1 MEVFIQIYMFP
12 SELILSA
19 ELFKAFIQGF
29 QYELNGE
36 RQLPLLERAELWCT
50 QGKADVCSILPQRD
64 AAVWR
69 ELCYII
75 HPQHVTSG
83 QMLNDN
89 FFYLFLKDRADLT
102 KFGNCAVSCIFYTP
116 LYCYKTVFLM
126 KNVSSKMI
134 NASVMGIMT
143 VISPSHPCLDV
154 CILCC

>member
-36 RQLPLLERAELWCT
+36 RPFPLLERAELWCT

-69 ELCYII
+69 EHCYVIY
-75 HPQHVTSG
+75 PQHEASVP
-83 QMLNDN
+83 MLNYN
-89 FFYLFLKDRADLT
+89 FF
-102 KFGNCAVSCIFYTP
+102 
-116 LYCYKTVFLM
+116 
-126 KNVSSKMI
+126 
-134 NASVMGIMT
+134 
-143 VISPSHPCLDV
+143 
-154 CILCC
+154 

>member
-29 QYELNGE
+29 QYVLNGE
-36 RQLPLLERAELWCT
+36 RRSPLLEWAELCCT

-75 HPQHVTSG
+75 DLQHVASL
-83 QMLNDN
+83 QMLNCN
-89 FFYLFLKDRADLT
+89 FLYLFLKGKADL
-102 KFGNCAVSCIFYTP
+102 
-116 LYCYKTVFLM
+116 
-126 KNVSSKMI
+126 
-134 NASVMGIMT
+134 
-143 VISPSHPCLDV
+143 
-154 CILCC
+154 